1 METTQPVIR
10 LEKLTTSGLWRRA
23 SVSACVAV
31 RTTGRRSCP
40 AGSNSAWPLRGTW

>member
-10 LEKLTTSGLWRRA
+10 LEKLTASGLWRRS
-23 SVSACVAV
+23 SVSGYVAV

-40 AGSNSAWPLRGTW
+40 AASNSAWQLRGPW